1 MLSVAVGWQV
11 YALTG
16 SALYLGL
23 VGLAQFLPMF
33 ILTLVVGMV
42 ADRFDR
48 RLIARICQ
56 LIQGGGAM
64 VLALGSRGGWLS
76 AGSILAIVFL
86 IGAARAF
93 ERPSMQ
99 SLLPA
104 LVPKELFP
112 KAAAWSAAATETAFI
127 VGPAAGGFL
136 YLAGP
141 TVVYSAAGGMALMAA
156 LSLSIL
162 LVNWEGE
169 PALRFPL
176 PTLAPKVRARS
187 SPSRTGHEPRAATK
201 GATPPWNPLE
211 PLPATSHGA
220 RSLLVERKLPKRE
233 PVVFRS
239 IFAGISFI
247 RRRPIILGAISLDL
261 FAVLLGGATALL
273 PIYAKNILRIGSGG
287 LGILRAAPSI
297 GALLVSAYLT
307 RKPPRRAVGRRMFSA
322 VMVFGAGTIVFAVS
336 RSFALSLAALI
347 ILGGADI
354 ISVVIRQSLVQ
365 MGTPDRMRGRVSAV
379 NSLFVGT
386 SNQLGEFESGIT
398 AAWFGVVPAVL
409 IGGIGTI
416 VVALLWM
423 RVFPQLAAADTLEAM
438 TIET

>member
-1 MLSVAVGWQV
+1 MINPPHRIQGRPLVPFLFARVSSILCYQMRTVAVGWQV

-33 ILTLVVGMV
+33 VLTLAVGMA

-48 RLIARICQ
+48 RLIARTCQ
-56 LIQGGGAM
+56 IIEGGGAM

-93 ERPSMQ
+93 EGPSMQ
-99 SLLPA
+99 SLMPA

-127 VGPAAGGFL
+127 IGPAVGGFL

-141 TVVYSAAGGMALMAA
+141 AVVYTAAGAMAWLAAIA
-156 LSLSIL
+156 LST
-162 LVNWEGE
+162 
-169 PALRFPL
+169 LRL
-176 PTLAPKVRARS
+176 Q
-187 SPSRTGHEPRAATK
+187 
-201 GATPPWNPLE
+201 
-211 PLPATSHGA
+211 
-220 RSLLVERKLPKRE
+220 RKLPKRE
-233 PVVFRS
+233 PVAFRS
-239 IFAGISFI
+239 VFAGIAFI
-247 RRRPIILGAISLDL
+247 RSRPVILGAISLDM

-273 PIYAKNILRIGSGG
+273 PIYAKNILRVGSGG
-287 LGILRAAPSI
+287 LGLLRAAPSI

-322 VMVFGAGTIVFAVS
+322 VIIFGAGTIVFAVS

-379 NSLFVGT
+379 NSMFVGT
-386 SNQLGEFESGIT
+386 SNQLGEFESGLT
-398 AAWFGVVPAVL
+398 AAWLGTVPAVL
-409 IGGIGTI
+409 LGGVGTI

-423 RVFPQLAAADTLEAM
+423 RLFPQLAAADALDAV
-438 TIET
+438 TIDA